1 MVPLLFPKTDS
12 FKTVKNERLHHYH
25 SNSSI
30 NLQLHVWYLF
40 VSYCLLFLFLALI
53 SFSVHFH
60 VAAFYFRF
68 FFLVYCVFIF
78 FWKRIEFCAVFSYR
92 RFQISNQ
99 HLVISWANFSL
110 CILFPLRFNACIV
123 CLNVF
128 VHCIYICIDR
138 WLVCLDVCG
147 NFIFYRFIHKSYVQS
162 QAEIQLRIG
171 GGKKGT
177 LWLLVALLLLLFV
190 CDFGLFFNDTEWRK
204 KSNRVNH

>member
-1 MVPLLFPKTDS
+1 MISFCFVLFAVS
-12 FKTVKNERLHHYH
+12 FFGFNFIFGALSCR
-25 SNSSI
+25 
-30 NLQLHVWYLF
+30 
-40 VSYCLLFLFLALI
+40 CFLFSI
-53 SFSVHFH
+53 
-60 VAAFYFRF
+60 

-110 CILFPLRFNACIV
+110 CILLPLRFNACIV

-177 LWLLVALLLLLFV
+177 LWRCCCCYLCAILVYFLTTLNGEKKA
-190 CDFGLFFNDTEWRK
+190 TESTTKIKFWSQLAWAK
-204 KSNRVNH
+204 NVNFTRLINNKLHKLQ